1 MEILK
6 IENITKKYANGDKEL
21 YALDDVSFTVTQ
33 GEFIAIVGPS
43 GSGKSTLLH
52 MIGGIDKPTNG
63 KVYINGTDISSL
75 KTDKMTIF
83 RRRNIGIVYQFYNLI
98 PTLNAEDNIILP
110 VLLDGKKVDKE
121 KLNEIIKLLKI
132 EDRRKAMPSQLSGG
146 EQQRVSIGRALIN
159 NPSIILADEP
169 TGNLDSMASKEIVE
183 IFKYYNKAYKQTL
196 IIVTHDEKIALQ
208 ADRIIKLEDG
218 KIIGD
223 EGWKIITILTLS
235 NFA

>member
-21 YALDDVSFTVTQ
+21 YALDDVSFTVNQ

-75 KTDKMTIF
+75 KPDKMTIF

-146 EQQRVSIGRALIN
+146 EQQRVSIGRALMN

-223 EGWKIITILTLS
+223 EG
-235 NFA
+235 

>member
-21 YALDDVSFTVTQ
+21 YALDDVSFTVNQ

-52 MIGGIDKPTNG
+52 MIGGIDKPTKG
-63 KVYINGTDISSL
+63 KIYINGTDISSL
-75 KTDKMTIF
+75 KPDKMTIF

-146 EQQRVSIGRALIN
+146 EQQRVSIGRALMN

-223 EGWKIITILTLS
+223 EGWKINLVGKS
-235 NFA
+235 C

>member
-21 YALDDVSFTVTQ
+21 YALDDVSFTVNQ

-52 MIGGIDKPTNG
+52 VIGGIDKPTNG

-146 EQQRVSIGRALIN
+146 EQQRVSIGRALMN

-169 TGNLDSMASKEIVE
+169 TGNLDSKASKEIVE

-223 EGWKIITILTLS
+223 EG
-235 NFA
+235 

>member
-21 YALDDVSFTVTQ
+21 YALDDVSFTVNQ

-52 MIGGIDKPTNG
+52 MIGGIDKPTKG

-75 KTDKMTIF
+75 KPDKMTIF

-146 EQQRVSIGRALIN
+146 EQQRVSIGRALMN

-208 ADRIIKLEDG
+208 ADRIIKLKDG
-218 KIIGD
+218 KIIGE
-223 EGWKIITILTLS
+223 EGWKLITILTLS
-235 NFA
+235 NIV

>member
-21 YALDDVSFTVTQ
+21 YALDDVSFTVNQ

-75 KTDKMTIF
+75 KPDKMTIF

-208 ADRIIKLEDG
+208 ADRIIKLQDG

-223 EGWKIITILTLS
+223 EG
-235 NFA
+235 

>member
-21 YALDDVSFTVTQ
+21 YALDDVSFTVNQ

-75 KTDKMTIF
+75 KPDKMTIF

-223 EGWKIITILTLS
+223 EG
-235 NFA
+235 

>member
-146 EQQRVSIGRALIN
+146 EQQRVSIGRALMN

-223 EGWKIITILTLS
+223 EG
-235 NFA
+235 

>member
-21 YALDDVSFTVTQ
+21 YALDDVSFTVNQ

-75 KTDKMTIF
+75 KPDKMTIF

-146 EQQRVSIGRALIN
+146 EQQRVSIGRALMN

-208 ADRIIKLEDG
+208 ADRIIKLQDG

-235 NFA
+235 NIV

>member
-21 YALDDVSFTVTQ
+21 YALDDVSFTVNQ

-75 KTDKMTIF
+75 KPDKMTIF

-208 ADRIIKLEDG
+208 ADRIIKLQDG

-235 NFA
+235 NIV

>member
-21 YALDDVSFTVTQ
+21 YALDDVSFTVNQ

-52 MIGGIDKPTNG
+52 MIGGIDKPTKG
-63 KVYINGTDISSL
+63 KIYINGTDISSL
-75 KTDKMTIF
+75 KPDKMTIF

-146 EQQRVSIGRALIN
+146 EQQRVSIGRALMN

-223 EGWKIITILTLS
+223 EG
-235 NFA
+235 

>member
-21 YALDDVSFTVTQ
+21 YALDDVSFTVNQ

-146 EQQRVSIGRALIN
+146 EQQRVSIGRALMN

-196 IIVTHDEKIALQ
+196 IMVTHDEKIALQ

-223 EGWKIITILTLS
+223 EG
-235 NFA
+235 

>member
-21 YALDDVSFTVTQ
+21 YALDDVSFTVNQ

-52 MIGGIDKPTNG
+52 MIGGIDKPTKG

-75 KTDKMTIF
+75 KPDKMTIF

-121 KLNEIIKLLKI
+121 KLNDIIKLLKI

-146 EQQRVSIGRALIN
+146 EQQRVSIGRALMN
-159 NPSIILADEP
+159 SPSIILADEP

-208 ADRIIKLEDG
+208 ADRIIKLKDG

-223 EGWKIITILTLS
+223 EG
-235 NFA
+235 

>member
-21 YALDDVSFTVTQ
+21 YALDDVSFTVNQ

-52 MIGGIDKPTNG
+52 MIGGIDKPTKG

-75 KTDKMTIF
+75 KPDKMTIF

-146 EQQRVSIGRALIN
+146 EQQRVSIGRALMN

-235 NFA
+235 NIV

>member
-21 YALDDVSFTVTQ
+21 YALDDVSFTVNQ

-75 KTDKMTIF
+75 KPDKMTIF

-146 EQQRVSIGRALIN
+146 EQQRVSIGRALMN

-208 ADRIIKLEDG
+208 ADRIIKLKDG

-223 EGWKIITILTLS
+223 EGWKINLVGKS
-235 NFA
+235 C

>member
-21 YALDDVSFTVTQ
+21 YALDDVSFTVNQ

-52 MIGGIDKPTNG
+52 MIGGIDKPTKG

-75 KTDKMTIF
+75 KPDKMTIF

-146 EQQRVSIGRALIN
+146 EQQRVSIGRALMN

-208 ADRIIKLEDG
+208 ADRIIKLKDG

-223 EGWKIITILTLS
+223 EGWKINLVGKS
-235 NFA
+235 C

>member
-21 YALDDVSFTVTQ
+21 YALDDVSFTVNQ

-75 KTDKMTIF
+75 KPDKMTIF

-146 EQQRVSIGRALIN
+146 EQQRVSIGRALMN

-169 TGNLDSMASKEIVE
+169 TGNLDSKASKEIVE

-196 IIVTHDEKIALQ
+196 IIVTHDEKIALL

-218 KIIGD
+218 KIIGG
-223 EGWKIITILTLS
+223 EG
-235 NFA
+235 

>member
-208 ADRIIKLEDG
+208 ADRIIKLQDG

-235 NFA
+235 NIV

>member
-21 YALDDVSFTVTQ
+21 YALDDVSFTVNQ

-75 KTDKMTIF
+75 KPDKMTIF

-146 EQQRVSIGRALIN
+146 EQQRVSIGRALMN

-169 TGNLDSMASKEIVE
+169 TGNLDSKASKEIVE

-218 KIIGD
+218 KIIGG
-223 EGWKIITILTLS
+223 EG
-235 NFA
+235 

>member
-21 YALDDVSFTVTQ
+21 YALDDVSFTVNQ

-52 MIGGIDKPTNG
+52 MIGGIDKPTKG

-75 KTDKMTIF
+75 KPDKMTIF

-223 EGWKIITILTLS
+223 EG
-235 NFA
+235 

>member
-21 YALDDVSFTVTQ
+21 YALDDVSFTVNQ

-235 NFA
+235 NIV

>member
-21 YALDDVSFTVTQ
+21 YALDDVSFTVNQ

-52 MIGGIDKPTNG
+52 MIGGIDKPTKG

-75 KTDKMTIF
+75 KPDKMTIF

-146 EQQRVSIGRALIN
+146 EQQRVSIGRALMN

-223 EGWKIITILTLS
+223 EGWKINLVGKS
-235 NFA
+235 C

>member
-21 YALDDVSFTVTQ
+21 YALDDVSFTVNQ

-75 KTDKMTIF
+75 KPDKMTIF

-146 EQQRVSIGRALIN
+146 EQQRVSIGRALMN

-208 ADRIIKLEDG
+208 ADRIIKLKDG

-223 EGWKIITILTLS
+223 EG
-235 NFA
+235 

>member
-21 YALDDVSFTVTQ
+21 YALDDVSFTVNQ

-52 MIGGIDKPTNG
+52 MIGGIDKPTKG
-63 KVYINGTDISSL
+63 KIYINGTDISSL
-75 KTDKMTIF
+75 KPDKMTIF

-110 VLLDGKKVDKE
+110 VLLDGKTVDKE

-146 EQQRVSIGRALIN
+146 EQQRVSIGRALMN

-208 ADRIIKLEDG
+208 ADRIIKLKDG

-223 EGWKIITILTLS
+223 EG
-235 NFA
+235 